1 VRMACWE
8 NAELGLSATRGLV
21 GEGAQA
27 EARRQACWERVG
39 YVEAVSAGDGGGG
52 CEA

>member
-1 VRMACWE
+1 MACWE
-8 NAELGLSATRGLV
+8 EAELGLSATRGLV

-52 CEA
+52 CDV